1 MGRITQEL
9 LRKRAEHNDGILT
22 TLEEI
27 SLHQESIERI
37 ENLEFYCRHIKILY
51 LQDNIIEKLEN
62 LDKLKE
68 LEYLN
73 LAVNSIQKIE
83 NLEKCESLNKLDLT
97 MNFVDIENLKESCD
111 CLSKVPSLRE
121 IYLTGNPCEKFKY
134 CREYVIGRCPQ
145 IIIYDGNEVKKS
157 ERIKAREM
165 MDFMEKELERESKE
179 HIIFKQNDPSEKDPN
194 KYSVEYRRN
203 MYKELEKEKLEN
215 ERKKKEESQK
225 PSLWNDPVIKEVP
238 PPVYKENG
246 EVRICNQGRYD
257 VFLDEDIYTTAIT
270 TFRMK
275 LPKFLDTNKIKV
287 DLNPNYVRVDVNG
300 KITQWR
306 FDNDIIVEK
315 ATVQRSTTTGIL
327 EIKAPMALV
336 KPRVDKIKKMEENKK
351 ALEMQKKEEERLKKL
366 KPIKQGIDFVR
377 ENNEIKEV
385 ENLDKKKDLDE
396 ISKECGVDLDEVI
409 LFHCKI
415 KLNIKQKQLS
425 FIFVS
430 IY

>member
-27 SLHQESIERI
+27 SLHQENIERI
-37 ENLEFYCRHIKILY
+37 ENLEYYCRHIKILY

-73 LAVNSIQKIE
+73 LAVNSVSKIE

-111 CLSKVPSLRE
+111 CLSKVYSLRE

-134 CREYVIGRCPQ
+134 CRQYVIGRCPQ
-145 IIIYDGNEVKKS
+145 LVLYNGDEIKKS
-157 ERIKAREM
+157 ERIKAKEM
-165 MDFMEKELERESKE
+165 METMEKELEKESKE
-179 HIIFKQNDPSEKDPN
+179 HVIFKQNDPSQKDPN
-194 KYSVEYRRN
+194 KYSVEYRRKL
-203 MYKELEKEKLEN
+203 YKDLENEKLEN
-215 ERKKKEESQK
+215 ERKKKEESSK
-225 PSLWNDPVIKEVP
+225 GSLWDEPTIREVP

-270 TFRMK
+270 TFRIK
-275 LPKFLDTNKIKV
+275 LPKYLDTSKIKV

-306 FDNDIIVEK
+306 FENDIIVEK
-315 ATVQRSTTTGIL
+315 ATVQRATTTGIL
-327 EIKAPMALV
+327 EIKAPIMGI
-336 KPRVDKIKKMEENKK
+336 KPREDKIKQKEENKK
-351 ALEMQKKEEERLKKL
+351 AQEMQKKEEERLKKL
-366 KPIKQGIDFVR
+366 KPIKQGVDFVR
-377 ENNEIKEV
+377 DNNDIKEV
-385 ENLDKKKDLDE
+385 DSLDKNKKSLEE
-396 ISKECGVDLDEVI
+396 ISKECGVELDE
-409 LFHCKI
+409 LPE
-415 KLNIKQKQLS
+415 LD
-425 FIFVS
+425 
-430 IY
+430 

>member
-9 LRKRAEHNDGILT
+9 LRKRAEHNDGILS

-27 SLHQESIERI
+27 SLHQENIERI

-73 LAVNSIQKIE
+73 LAVNSISKIE

-97 MNFVDIENLKESCD
+97 MNFVDIEDLKSSCD

-145 IIIYDGNEVKKS
+145 IIIYNGNEVKKS

-165 MDFMEKELERESKE
+165 MDLMEKELEKESKE
-179 HIIFKQNDPSEKDPN
+179 HVIFKQNDPSQKDPN
-194 KYSVEYRRN
+194 KYTVEYRRKL
-203 MYKELEKEKLEN
+203 YKDLEKEKLEN
-215 ERKKKEESQK
+215 ERKRKEESSK
-225 PSLWNDPVIKEVP
+225 PGLWDEPVIKEVP

-270 TFRMK
+270 TFRIK

-287 DLNPNYVRVDVNG
+287 DLNPNYVRIEVKG

-327 EIKAPMALV
+327 EIKAPMAYI
-336 KPRVDKIKKMEENKK
+336 KPREDKIKKMEENKK
-351 ALEMQKKEEERLKKL
+351 ALEIQKKEEERLKRL
-366 KPIKQGIDFVR
+366 KPLKQGVDFIR

-385 ENLDKKKDLDE
+385 DNLENKKTIDQ
-396 ISKECGVDLDEVI
+396 ISKECGVDLDEVPD
-409 LFHCKI
+409 LD
-415 KLNIKQKQLS
+415 
-425 FIFVS
+425 
-430 IY
+430 

>member
-9 LRKRAEHNDGILT
+9 LRKRAEHNDGILS

-27 SLHQESIERI
+27 SLHQENIERI
-37 ENLEFYCRHIKILY
+37 ENLEYYCRHIKILY

-134 CREYVIGRCPQ
+134 CRDYVIGRCPQ

-165 MDFMEKELERESKE
+165 MDFMEKELEKESKE
-179 HIIFKQNDPSEKDPN
+179 HVIFKQNDPSEKDPN

-203 MYKELEKEKLEN
+203 LYKDLEKEKLEN
-215 ERKKKEESQK
+215 ERKRKEESSK
-225 PSLWNDPVIKEVP
+225 PGLWDEPVIKEVP

-246 EVRICNQGRYD
+246 EVRICNQGRYE

-270 TFRMK
+270 TFRIK
-275 LPKFLDTNKIKV
+275 LPKFLDTSKIKV
-287 DLNPNYVRVDVNG
+287 DLNPNYVRIDVKG

-315 ATVQRSTTTGIL
+315 ATVQRSTTTGVL
-327 EIKAPMALV
+327 EIKAPMTFV
-336 KPRVDKIKKMEENKK
+336 KPRLDKIKKYEENKK

-366 KPIKQGIDFVR
+366 KPIKQGVDFVR
-377 ENNEIKEV
+377 ESSGIKEV

-396 ISKECGVDLDEVI
+396 ISKECGVDLDEVPD
-409 LFHCKI
+409 LD
-415 KLNIKQKQLS
+415 
-425 FIFVS
+425 
-430 IY
+430 

>member
-9 LRKRAEHNDGILT
+9 LRKRAEHNDGILS

-27 SLHQESIERI
+27 SLHQENIERI

-73 LAVNSIQKIE
+73 LAVNSISKIE

-97 MNFVDIENLKESCD
+97 MNFVDIEDLKSSCD

-145 IIIYDGNEVKKS
+145 IIIYNGNEVKKS

-165 MDFMEKELERESKE
+165 MDLMEKELEKESKE
-179 HIIFKQNDPSEKDPN
+179 HVIFKQNDPSQKDPN
-194 KYSVEYRRN
+194 KYTVEYRRKL
-203 MYKELEKEKLEN
+203 YKDLEKEKLEN
-215 ERKKKEESQK
+215 ERKRKEESSK
-225 PSLWNDPVIKEVP
+225 PGLWDEPVIKEVP

-270 TFRMK
+270 TFRIK

-287 DLNPNYVRVDVNG
+287 DLNPNYVRIDVKG

-327 EIKAPMALV
+327 EIKAPMAYI
-336 KPRVDKIKKMEENKK
+336 KPREDKIKKMEENKK
-351 ALEMQKKEEERLKKL
+351 ALEMQKKEEERLKRL
-366 KPIKQGIDFVR
+366 KPVKQGVDFIR

-385 ENLDKKKDLDE
+385 DNLENKKTIDQ
-396 ISKECGVDLDEVI
+396 ISKECGVDLDEVPD
-409 LFHCKI
+409 LD
-415 KLNIKQKQLS
+415 
-425 FIFVS
+425 
-430 IY
+430 

>member
-9 LRKRAEHNDGILT
+9 LRKRAEHNDGILS

-27 SLHQESIERI
+27 SLHQENIERI
-37 ENLEFYCRHIKILY
+37 ENLEYYCRHIKILY

-134 CREYVIGRCPQ
+134 CRDYVIGRCPQ

-165 MDFMEKELERESKE
+165 MEFMEKELEKESKQ
-179 HIIFKQNDPSEKDPN
+179 HVIFKQNDPSEKDPN

-203 MYKELEKEKLEN
+203 LYKDLEKEKLEN
-215 ERKKKEESQK
+215 ERKRKEESSK
-225 PSLWNDPVIKEVP
+225 PGLWDEPVIKEVP

-270 TFRMK
+270 TFRIK
-275 LPKFLDTNKIKV
+275 LPKFLDTSKIKV

-315 ATVQRSTTTGIL
+315 ATVQRSTTTGDL
-327 EIKAPMALV
+327 EIKAPMAFV
-336 KPRVDKIKKMEENKK
+336 KPRVDKIKKIEENKK

-366 KPIKQGIDFVR
+366 KPIKQGVDFIR
-377 ENNEIKEV
+377 ESSGIKEV
-385 ENLDKKKDLDE
+385 DNLDKKKNLDE
-396 ISKECGVDLDEVI
+396 ISKECGVDLDEVPD
-409 LFHCKI
+409 LD
-415 KLNIKQKQLS
+415 
-425 FIFVS
+425 
-430 IY
+430 

>member
-9 LRKRAEHNDGILT
+9 LRKRAEHNDGILS

-27 SLHQESIERI
+27 SLHQENIERI

-134 CREYVIGRCPQ
+134 CRDYIIGRCPQ

-165 MDFMEKELERESKE
+165 MDFMEKELEKESKQ
-179 HIIFKQNDPSEKDPN
+179 HVIFKQNDPSEKDPN
-194 KYSVEYRRN
+194 KYSVEYRRKL
-203 MYKELEKEKLEN
+203 YKELEKEKLEN
-215 ERKKKEESQK
+215 ERKKKEESSK
-225 PSLWNDPVIKEVP
+225 PGLWDEPVIKEVP

-270 TFRMK
+270 TFRIK

-287 DLNPNYVRVDVNG
+287 DLNPNYVRCDING

-315 ATVQRSTTTGIL
+315 ATVQRSTTTGVL
-327 EIKAPMALV
+327 EIKAPMAYI
-336 KPRVDKIKKMEENKK
+336 KPKEDKIKKIEENKK
-351 ALEMQKKEEERLKKL
+351 AMEMQKKEEERLKKL
-366 KPIKQGIDFVR
+366 KPIKQGVDFVR
-377 ENNEIKEV
+377 DNNEIKEV
-385 ENLDKKKDLDE
+385 ESIDNKKNLDE
-396 ISKECGVDLDEVI
+396 ISKECGVDLDEVPD
-409 LFHCKI
+409 LD
-415 KLNIKQKQLS
+415 
-425 FIFVS
+425 
-430 IY
+430 

>member
-9 LRKRAEHNDGILT
+9 LIKIAEHNDGILS

-27 SLHQESIERI
+27 SLHQENIERI
-37 ENLEFYCRHIKILY
+37 ENLEYYCRHIKILY

-134 CREYVIGRCPQ
+134 CRDYVIGRCPQ

-165 MDFMEKELERESKE
+165 MEFMEKELEKESKQ
-179 HIIFKQNDPSEKDPN
+179 HVIFKQNDPSEKDPN

-203 MYKELEKEKLEN
+203 LYKDLEKEKLEN
-215 ERKKKEESQK
+215 ERKRKEESSK
-225 PSLWNDPVIKEVP
+225 PGLWDEPVIKEVP

-246 EVRICNQGRYD
+246 EVRICNQGRYE

-270 TFRMK
+270 TFRIK
-275 LPKFLDTNKIKV
+275 LPKFLDTSKIKV

-315 ATVQRSTTTGIL
+315 ATVQRSTTTGDL
-327 EIKAPMALV
+327 EIKAPMAFV
-336 KPRVDKIKKMEENKK
+336 KPRVDKIKKIEENKK

-366 KPIKQGIDFVR
+366 KPIKQGVDFIR
-377 ENNEIKEV
+377 ESSGIKEV
-385 ENLDKKKDLDE
+385 DNLDKKKNLDE
-396 ISKECGVDLDEVI
+396 ISKECGVDLAEVPD
-409 LFHCKI
+409 LD
-415 KLNIKQKQLS
+415 
-425 FIFVS
+425 
-430 IY
+430 

>member
-9 LRKRAEHNDGILT
+9 LRKRAEHNDGILS

-27 SLHQESIERI
+27 SLHQENIERI

-134 CREYVIGRCPQ
+134 CRDYIIGRCPQ

-165 MDFMEKELERESKE
+165 MDFMEKELEKESKQ
-179 HIIFKQNDPSEKDPN
+179 HVIFKQNDPSEKDPN
-194 KYSVEYRRN
+194 KYSVEYRRKL
-203 MYKELEKEKLEN
+203 YKELEQEKLEN
-215 ERKKKEESQK
+215 ERKKKEESSK
-225 PSLWNDPVIKEVP
+225 PGLWDEPVIKEVP

-270 TFRMK
+270 TFRIK

-287 DLNPNYVRVDVNG
+287 DLNPNYVRCDING

-315 ATVQRSTTTGIL
+315 ATVQRSTTTGVL
-327 EIKAPMALV
+327 EIKAPMAYI
-336 KPRVDKIKKMEENKK
+336 KPKEDKIKKIEENKK
-351 ALEMQKKEEERLKKL
+351 AMEMQKKEEERLKKL
-366 KPIKQGIDFVR
+366 KPIKQGVDFVR
-377 ENNEIKEV
+377 DNNEIKEV
-385 ENLDKKKDLDE
+385 ESIDNKKNLDE
-396 ISKECGVDLDEVI
+396 ISKECGLDLDEVPD
-409 LFHCKI
+409 LD
-415 KLNIKQKQLS
+415 
-425 FIFVS
+425 
-430 IY
+430 

>member
-9 LRKRAEHNDGILT
+9 LRKRAEHNDGILS

-27 SLHQESIERI
+27 SLHQENIERI

-134 CREYVIGRCPQ
+134 CRDYIIGRCPQ

-165 MDFMEKELERESKE
+165 MDFMEKELEKESKQ
-179 HIIFKQNDPSEKDPN
+179 HVIFKQNDPSEKDPN
-194 KYSVEYRRN
+194 KYSVEYRRKL
-203 MYKELEKEKLEN
+203 YKELEQEKLEN
-215 ERKKKEESQK
+215 ERKKKEESSK
-225 PSLWNDPVIKEVP
+225 PGLWDEPVIKEVP

-270 TFRMK
+270 TFRIK

-287 DLNPNYVRVDVNG
+287 DLNPNYVRCDING

-315 ATVQRSTTTGIL
+315 ANVQRSTTTGVL
-327 EIKAPMALV
+327 EIKAPMAYI
-336 KPRVDKIKKMEENKK
+336 KPKEDKIKKIEENKK
-351 ALEMQKKEEERLKKL
+351 AMEMQKKEEERLKKL
-366 KPIKQGIDFVR
+366 KPIKQGVDFVR
-377 ENNEIKEV
+377 DNNEIKEV
-385 ENLDKKKDLDE
+385 ESIDNKKNLDE
-396 ISKECGVDLDEVI
+396 ISKECGVDLDEVPD
-409 LFHCKI
+409 LD
-415 KLNIKQKQLS
+415 
-425 FIFVS
+425 
-430 IY
+430 

>member
-9 LRKRAEHNDGILT
+9 LRKRAEHNDGILS

-27 SLHQESIERI
+27 SLHQENIERI
-37 ENLEFYCRHIKILY
+37 ENLEYYCRHIKILY

-83 NLEKCESLNKLDLT
+83 NLEKCDSLNKLDLT

-165 MDFMEKELERESKE
+165 MEFMEKELEKESKE
-179 HIIFKQNDPSEKDPN
+179 HVTFKQNDPSEKDPN

-203 MYKELEKEKLEN
+203 LYKDLEKEKLEN
-215 ERKKKEESQK
+215 ERKRKEESSK
-225 PSLWNDPVIKEVP
+225 PGLWDEPLIKEVP

-270 TFRMK
+270 TFRIK
-275 LPKFLDTNKIKV
+275 LPKFLDTSKIKV

-315 ATVQRSTTTGIL
+315 ATVQRSTTTGDL
-327 EIKAPMALV
+327 EIKAPMAFI
-336 KPRVDKIKKMEENKK
+336 KPREDKIKKFEENKK

-377 ENNEIKEV
+377 EKSEIKEV
-385 ENLDKKKDLDE
+385 ENLDKKKNLDE
-396 ISKECGVDLDEVI
+396 ISKECGVDLDEVPD
-409 LFHCKI
+409 LD
-415 KLNIKQKQLS
+415 
-425 FIFVS
+425 
-430 IY
+430 

>member
-9 LRKRAEHNDGILT
+9 LRKRAEHNDGILS

-27 SLHQESIERI
+27 SLHQENIERI
-37 ENLEFYCRHIKILY
+37 ENLEYYCRHIKILY

-275 LPKFLDTNKIKV
+275 LPKFLETNKIKV

-396 ISKECGVDLDEVI
+396 ISKECGVDLDEVPD
-409 LFHCKI
+409 LD
-415 KLNIKQKQLS
+415 
-425 FIFVS
+425 
-430 IY
+430 

>member
-27 SLHQESIERI
+27 SLHQENIERI
-37 ENLEFYCRHIKILY
+37 ENLEYYCRHIKILY

-73 LAVNSIQKIE
+73 LAVNSITKIE

-111 CLSKVPSLRE
+111 CLSKVYSLRE

-134 CREYVIGRCPQ
+134 CRQYVIGRCPQ
-145 IIIYDGNEVKKS
+145 LVLYNGDEIKKS
-157 ERIKAREM
+157 ERIKAKEM
-165 MDFMEKELERESKE
+165 METKEKELEKESKE
-179 HIIFKQNDPSEKDPN
+179 HVIFKQNDPSQKDPN
-194 KYSVEYRRN
+194 KYSVEYRRKL
-203 MYKELEKEKLEN
+203 YKDLENEKLEN
-215 ERKKKEESQK
+215 ERKKKEESSK
-225 PSLWNDPVIKEVP
+225 GSLWDEPTIREVP

-270 TFRMK
+270 TFRIK
-275 LPKFLDTNKIKV
+275 LPKYLDTSKIKV

-306 FDNDIIVEK
+306 FENDIIVEK
-315 ATVQRSTTTGIL
+315 ATVQRATTTGIL
-327 EIKAPMALV
+327 EIKAPIMGI
-336 KPRVDKIKKMEENKK
+336 KPREDKIKQKEENKK
-351 ALEMQKKEEERLKKL
+351 AQEMQKKEEERLKKL
-366 KPIKQGIDFVR
+366 KPIKQGVDFVR
-377 ENNEIKEV
+377 DNNDIKEV
-385 ENLDKKKDLDE
+385 DSLDKNKKSLEE
-396 ISKECGVDLDEVI
+396 ISKECGVDLDE
-409 LFHCKI
+409 LPE
-415 KLNIKQKQLS
+415 LD
-425 FIFVS
+425 
-430 IY
+430 

>member
-9 LRKRAEHNDGILT
+9 LRKRAEHNDGILQ

-27 SLHQESIERI
+27 SLHQENIEKI
-37 ENLEFYCRHIKILY
+37 ENLEYYCRHIKILY

-73 LAVNSIQKIE
+73 LAVNSIQTIE

-145 IIIYDGNEVKKS
+145 IILFDGNEVKKS

-165 MDFMEKELERESKE
+165 MDFMEKLLEKESKE
-179 HIIFKQNDPSEKDPN
+179 HIIFKQNDPSAKDPN

-203 MYKELEKEKLEN
+203 LYKDLEKEKLEN
-215 ERKKKEESQK
+215 ERKRKEESSK
-225 PSLWNDPVIKEVP
+225 PGLWDEPVIKEVP

-246 EVRICNQGRYD
+246 EVRICNQGRYE

-315 ATVQRSTTTGIL
+315 ATVQRSTTTGDL
-327 EIKAPMALV
+327 EIKAPMAFV
-336 KPRVDKIKKMEENKK
+336 KPRLDKIKKMEENKK

-366 KPIKQGIDFVR
+366 KPIKQGVDFVR
-377 ENNEIKEV
+377 ESGIKEV
-385 ENLDKKKDLDE
+385 DNLDNKKNLDE
-396 ISKECGVDLDEVI
+396 ISKECGVDLDEVPD
-409 LFHCKI
+409 LD
-415 KLNIKQKQLS
+415 
-425 FIFVS
+425 
-430 IY
+430 

>member
-27 SLHQESIERI
+27 SLHQENIERI

-134 CREYVIGRCPQ
+134 CRDYIIGRCPQ

-165 MDFMEKELERESKE
+165 MDFMEKELEKESRQ
-179 HIIFKQNDPSEKDPN
+179 HVIFKQNDPSEKDPN
-194 KYSVEYRRN
+194 KYSVEYRRKL
-203 MYKELEKEKLEN
+203 YKELEQEKLEN
-215 ERKKKEESQK
+215 ERKKKEESSK
-225 PSLWNDPVIKEVP
+225 PGLWDEPVIKEVP

-270 TFRMK
+270 TFRIK

-287 DLNPNYVRVDVNG
+287 DLNPNYVRCDING

-315 ATVQRSTTTGIL
+315 ATVQRSTTTGVL
-327 EIKAPMALV
+327 EIKAPMAYI
-336 KPRVDKIKKMEENKK
+336 KPKEDKIKKIEENKK
-351 ALEMQKKEEERLKKL
+351 AMEMQKKEEERLKKL
-366 KPIKQGIDFVR
+366 KPIKQGVDFVR
-377 ENNEIKEV
+377 DNNEIKEV
-385 ENLDKKKDLDE
+385 ESIDNKKNLDE
-396 ISKECGVDLDEVI
+396 ISKECGVDLDEVPD
-409 LFHCKI
+409 LD
-415 KLNIKQKQLS
+415 
-425 FIFVS
+425 
-430 IY
+430 

>member
-194 KYSVEYRRN
+194 KYSVEYRRK

-396 ISKECGVDLDEVI
+396 ISKECGVDLDEVPD
-409 LFHCKI
+409 LD
-415 KLNIKQKQLS
+415 
-425 FIFVS
+425 
-430 IY
+430 

>member
-9 LRKRAEHNDGILT
+9 LRKRAEHNDGILS

-27 SLHQESIERI
+27 SLHQENIERI
-37 ENLEFYCRHIKILY
+37 ENLEYYCRHIKILY

-134 CREYVIGRCPQ
+134 CRDYVIGRCPQ

-165 MDFMEKELERESKE
+165 MEFMEKELEKESKQ
-179 HIIFKQNDPSEKDPN
+179 HVIFKQNDPSEKDPN

-203 MYKELEKEKLEN
+203 LYKDLEKEKLEN
-215 ERKKKEESQK
+215 ESKRKEESSK
-225 PSLWNDPVIKEVP
+225 PGLWDEPVIKEVP

-270 TFRMK
+270 TFRIK
-275 LPKFLDTNKIKV
+275 LPKFLDTSKIKV

-315 ATVQRSTTTGIL
+315 ATVQRSTTTGDL
-327 EIKAPMALV
+327 EIKAPMAFV
-336 KPRVDKIKKMEENKK
+336 KPRVDKIKKIEENKK

-366 KPIKQGIDFVR
+366 KPIKQGVDFIR
-377 ENNEIKEV
+377 ESNGIKEV
-385 ENLDKKKDLDE
+385 DNLDKKKNLDE
-396 ISKECGVDLDEVI
+396 ISKECGVDLDEVPD
-409 LFHCKI
+409 LD
-415 KLNIKQKQLS
+415 
-425 FIFVS
+425 
-430 IY
+430 

>member
-1 MGRITQEL
+1 MGRITKEL
-9 LRKRAEHNDGILT
+9 LRKRAEHNDGILS

-27 SLHQESIERI
+27 SLHQENIERI
-37 ENLEFYCRHIKILY
+37 ENLEYYCRHIKILY

-73 LAVNSIQKIE
+73 LAVNSIQTIE

-97 MNFVDIENLKESCD
+97 MNFVDIENLKDSCD

-165 MDFMEKELERESKE
+165 MDFMEKELEKESKE
-179 HIIFKQNDPSEKDPN
+179 HVIFKQNDPSEKDPN

-203 MYKELEKEKLEN
+203 LYKDLEKEKLEN
-215 ERKKKEESQK
+215 ERKRKEESSK
-225 PSLWNDPVIKEVP
+225 PGLWDEPLIKEVP

-246 EVRICNQGRYD
+246 EVRICNQGRYP

-270 TFRMK
+270 TFRIK

-315 ATVQRSTTTGIL
+315 ATVQRSTTTGEL
-327 EIKAPMALV
+327 EIKAPMAFV
-336 KPRVDKIKKMEENKK
+336 KPRLDKIKKFEENKK

-366 KPIKQGIDFVR
+366 KPIKQGVDFVR
-377 ENNEIKEV
+377 ENNDIKEV
-385 ENLDKKKDLDE
+385 DNLDKKKNLDE
-396 ISKECGVDLDEVI
+396 ISKECGVDLDEVPD
-409 LFHCKI
+409 LD
-415 KLNIKQKQLS
+415 
-425 FIFVS
+425 
-430 IY
+430 

>member
-9 LRKRAEHNDGILT
+9 LRKRAEHNDGILS

-27 SLHQESIERI
+27 SLHQENIERI

-73 LAVNSIQKIE
+73 LAVNSISKIE

-97 MNFVDIENLKESCD
+97 MNFVDIEDLKSSCD

-145 IIIYDGNEVKKS
+145 IIIYNGNEVKKS

-165 MDFMEKELERESKE
+165 MDLMEKELEKESKE
-179 HIIFKQNDPSEKDPN
+179 HVIFKQNDPSQKDPN
-194 KYSVEYRRN
+194 KYTVEYRRKL
-203 MYKELEKEKLEN
+203 YKDLEKEKLEN
-215 ERKKKEESQK
+215 ERKRKEESSK
-225 PSLWNDPVIKEVP
+225 PGLWDEPVIKEVP

-287 DLNPNYVRVDVNG
+287 DLNPNYVRIDVKG

-327 EIKAPMALV
+327 EIKAPMAYI
-336 KPRVDKIKKMEENKK
+336 KPREDKIKKMEENKK
-351 ALEMQKKEEERLKKL
+351 ALEMQKKEEERLKRL
-366 KPIKQGIDFVR
+366 KPLKQGVDFIR

-385 ENLDKKKDLDE
+385 DNLENKKTIDQ
-396 ISKECGVDLDEVI
+396 ISKECGVDLDEVPD
-409 LFHCKI
+409 LD
-415 KLNIKQKQLS
+415 
-425 FIFVS
+425 
-430 IY
+430 

>member
-9 LRKRAEHNDGILT
+9 LRKRAEHNDGILS

-27 SLHQESIERI
+27 SLHQENIERI
-37 ENLEFYCRHIKILY
+37 ENLEYYCRHIKILY

-134 CREYVIGRCPQ
+134 CRDYVIGRCPQ

-165 MDFMEKELERESKE
+165 MEFMEKELEKESKQ
-179 HIIFKQNDPSEKDPN
+179 HVIFKQNDPSEKDPN

-203 MYKELEKEKLEN
+203 LYKDLEKEKLEN
-215 ERKKKEESQK
+215 ERKRKEESSM
-225 PSLWNDPVIKEVP
+225 PGLWDEPVIKEVP

-270 TFRMK
+270 TFRIK
-275 LPKFLDTNKIKV
+275 LPKFLDTSKIKV

-315 ATVQRSTTTGIL
+315 ATVQRSTTTGDL
-327 EIKAPMALV
+327 EIKAPMAFV
-336 KPRVDKIKKMEENKK
+336 KPRVDKIKKIEENKK

-366 KPIKQGIDFVR
+366 KPIKQGVDFIR
-377 ENNEIKEV
+377 ESSGIKEV
-385 ENLDKKKDLDE
+385 DNLDKKKNLDE
-396 ISKECGVDLDEVI
+396 ISKECGVDLDEVPD
-409 LFHCKI
+409 LD
-415 KLNIKQKQLS
+415 
-425 FIFVS
+425 
-430 IY
+430 

>member
-9 LRKRAEHNDGILT
+9 LRKRAEHNDGILS

-27 SLHQESIERI
+27 SLHQENIERI
-37 ENLEFYCRHIKILY
+37 ENLEYYCRHIKILY

-134 CREYVIGRCPQ
+134 CRDYVIGRCPQ

-165 MDFMEKELERESKE
+165 MEFMEKELEKESRE
-179 HIIFKQNDPSEKDPN
+179 HVIFKQNDPSEKDPN

-203 MYKELEKEKLEN
+203 LYKDLEKEKLEN
-215 ERKKKEESQK
+215 ERKRKEESSK
-225 PSLWNDPVIKEVP
+225 PGLWDEPVIKEVP

-270 TFRMK
+270 TFRIK
-275 LPKFLDTNKIKV
+275 LPKFLDTSKIKV

-315 ATVQRSTTTGIL
+315 ATVQRSTTTGDL
-327 EIKAPMALV
+327 EIKAPMAFV
-336 KPRVDKIKKMEENKK
+336 KPRVDKIKKIEENKK

-366 KPIKQGIDFVR
+366 KPIKQGVDFIR
-377 ENNEIKEV
+377 ESSGIKEV
-385 ENLDKKKDLDE
+385 DNLDKKKNLDE
-396 ISKECGVDLDEVI
+396 ISKECGVDLDEVPD
-409 LFHCKI
+409 LD
-415 KLNIKQKQLS
+415 
-425 FIFVS
+425 
-430 IY
+430 

>member
-9 LRKRAEHNDGILT
+9 VRKRAEDNDGILS

-27 SLHQESIERI
+27 SLHQENIERI

-134 CREYVIGRCPQ
+134 CRDYIIGRCPQ

-165 MDFMEKELERESKE
+165 MDFMEKELEKESKQ
-179 HIIFKQNDPSEKDPN
+179 HVIFKQNDPSEKDPN
-194 KYSVEYRRN
+194 KYSVEYRRKL
-203 MYKELEKEKLEN
+203 YKELEQEKLEN
-215 ERKKKEESQK
+215 ERKKKEESSK
-225 PSLWNDPVIKEVP
+225 PGLWDEPVIKEVP

-270 TFRMK
+270 TFRIK

-287 DLNPNYVRVDVNG
+287 DLNPNYVRCDING

-315 ATVQRSTTTGIL
+315 ATVQRSTTTGVL
-327 EIKAPMALV
+327 EIKAPMAYI
-336 KPRVDKIKKMEENKK
+336 KPKEDKIKKIEENKK
-351 ALEMQKKEEERLKKL
+351 AMEMQKKEEERLKKL
-366 KPIKQGIDFVR
+366 KPIKQGVDFVR
-377 ENNEIKEV
+377 DNNEIKEV
-385 ENLDKKKDLDE
+385 ESIDNKKNLDE
-396 ISKECGVDLDEVI
+396 ISKECGVDLDEVPD
-409 LFHCKI
+409 LD
-415 KLNIKQKQLS
+415 
-425 FIFVS
+425 
-430 IY
+430 

>member
-336 KPRVDKIKKMEENKK
+336 KPRVDKIKKMEENKN

-396 ISKECGVDLDEVI
+396 ISKECGVDLDEVPD
-409 LFHCKI
+409 LD
-415 KLNIKQKQLS
+415 
-425 FIFVS
+425 
-430 IY
+430 

>member
-9 LRKRAEHNDGILT
+9 LRKRAEHNDGILQ

-27 SLHQESIERI
+27 SLHQENIEKI
-37 ENLEFYCRHIKILY
+37 ENLEYYCRHIKILY

-73 LAVNSIQKIE
+73 LAVNSIQTIE

-145 IIIYDGNEVKKS
+145 IILFDGNEVKKS

-165 MDFMEKELERESKE
+165 MDFMEKLLEKESKE
-179 HIIFKQNDPSEKDPN
+179 HIIFKQNDPSAKDPN

-203 MYKELEKEKLEN
+203 LYKDLEKEKLEN
-215 ERKKKEESQK
+215 ERKRKEESSK
-225 PSLWNDPVIKEVP
+225 PGLWDEPVIKEVP

-246 EVRICNQGRYD
+246 EVRICNQGRYE

-315 ATVQRSTTTGIL
+315 ATVQRSTTTGDL
-327 EIKAPMALV
+327 EIKAPMAFV
-336 KPRVDKIKKMEENKK
+336 KPRVDKIKKIEENKK

-366 KPIKQGIDFVR
+366 KPIKQGVDFIR
-377 ENNEIKEV
+377 ESSGIKEV
-385 ENLDKKKDLDE
+385 DNLDKKKNLDE
-396 ISKECGVDLDEVI
+396 ISKECGVDLDEVPD
-409 LFHCKI
+409 LD
-415 KLNIKQKQLS
+415 
-425 FIFVS
+425 
-430 IY
+430 

>member
-9 LRKRAEHNDGILT
+9 LRKRAEHNDGILS

-27 SLHQESIERI
+27 SLHQENIERI
-37 ENLEFYCRHIKILY
+37 ENLEYYCRHIKILY

-194 KYSVEYRRN
+194 KYSVEYRRK

-336 KPRVDKIKKMEENKK
+336 KPRIDKIKKMEENKK

-396 ISKECGVDLDEVI
+396 ISKECGVDLDEVPD
-409 LFHCKI
+409 LD
-415 KLNIKQKQLS
+415 
-425 FIFVS
+425 
-430 IY
+430 

>member
-9 LRKRAEHNDGILT
+9 LRKRAEHNDGILQ

-27 SLHQESIERI
+27 SLHQENIEKI
-37 ENLEFYCRHIKILY
+37 ENLEYYCRHIKILY

-134 CREYVIGRCPQ
+134 CRDYVIGRCPQ

-165 MDFMEKELERESKE
+165 MEFMEKELEKESKE
-179 HIIFKQNDPSEKDPN
+179 HIIFKQNDPSAKDPN

-203 MYKELEKEKLEN
+203 LYKDLEKEKLEN
-215 ERKKKEESQK
+215 ERKRKEESSK
-225 PSLWNDPVIKEVP
+225 PGLWDEPVIKEVP

-246 EVRICNQGRYD
+246 EVRICNQGRYE

-315 ATVQRSTTTGIL
+315 ATVQRSTTTGDL
-327 EIKAPMALV
+327 EIKVPMAFV
-336 KPRVDKIKKMEENKK
+336 KPRLDKIKKMEENKK

-366 KPIKQGIDFVR
+366 KPIKQGVDFVR
-377 ENNEIKEV
+377 ESGIKEV
-385 ENLDKKKDLDE
+385 DNLDNPKKYL
-396 ISKECGVDLDEVI
+396 
-409 LFHCKI
+409 KI
-415 KLNIKQKQLS
+415 
-425 FIFVS
+425 
-430 IY
+430 

>member
-9 LRKRAEHNDGILT
+9 LRKRAEHNDGILS

-27 SLHQESIERI
+27 SLHQENIERI

-134 CREYVIGRCPQ
+134 CRDYIIGRCPQ

-165 MDFMEKELERESKE
+165 MDFMEKELEKESKQ
-179 HIIFKQNDPSEKDPN
+179 HVIFKQNDPSEKDPN
-194 KYSVEYRRN
+194 KYSVEYRRKL
-203 MYKELEKEKLEN
+203 YKELEQEKLEN
-215 ERKKKEESQK
+215 ERKKKEESSK
-225 PSLWNDPVIKEVP
+225 PGLWDEPVIKEVP

-270 TFRMK
+270 TFRIK

-287 DLNPNYVRVDVNG
+287 DLNLNYVRCDING

-315 ATVQRSTTTGIL
+315 ATVQRSTTTGVL
-327 EIKAPMALV
+327 EIKAPMAYI
-336 KPRVDKIKKMEENKK
+336 KPKEDKIKKIEENKK
-351 ALEMQKKEEERLKKL
+351 AMEMQKKEEERLKKL
-366 KPIKQGIDFVR
+366 KPIKQGVDFVR
-377 ENNEIKEV
+377 DNNEIKEV
-385 ENLDKKKDLDE
+385 ESIDNKKNLDE
-396 ISKECGVDLDEVI
+396 ISKECGVDLDEVPD
-409 LFHCKI
+409 LD
-415 KLNIKQKQLS
+415 
-425 FIFVS
+425 
-430 IY
+430 

>member
-336 KPRVDKIKKMEENKK
+336 KPRIDKIKKMEENKK

-396 ISKECGVDLDEVI
+396 ISKECGVDLDEVPD
-409 LFHCKI
+409 LD
-415 KLNIKQKQLS
+415 
-425 FIFVS
+425 
-430 IY
+430 